1 MKGHIFDL
9 DGTILD
15 SIGLWR
21 EIDIRYMKQHGIEY
35 RREYSDIIKTLT
47 FDECATYFKHVLGV
61 PLSEEEIKQDW
72 LDMSYDAYAN
82 TLQLKPYA
90 LEYVQKCAKNG
101 SCILATSCQKKS
113 ALAAL
118 KRLNLLDYF
127 ENIVTTED
135 VGKNKEYPDIY
146 LECAKQLDLKP
157 KECLVYEDI
166 LSALKCAGNA
176 GFHVVGVYDEMWEN
190 DKQEMQLFADKY
202 IASFKELLD
211 E

>member
-1 MKGHIFDL
+1 MRKEWKL
-9 DGTILD
+9 
-15 SIGLWR
+15 
-21 EIDIRYMKQHGIEY
+21 
-35 RREYSDIIKTLT
+35 
-47 FDECATYFKHVLGV
+47 YFGNK
-61 PLSEEEIKQDW
+61 LSE
-72 LDMSYDAYAN
+72 
-82 TLQLKPYA
+82 
-90 LEYVQKCAKNG
+90 
-101 SCILATSCQKKS
+101 KS